1 MQIAKKA
8 ALVAATAGALALL
21 GTGTAAADGYGG
33 SDVPTSVNLSSL
45 IVQNNH
51 CNTSTGTT
59 SSIGGV
65 GPSGDMKIG
74 SNCVNFI
81 GG

>member
-8 ALVAATAGALALL
+8 ALLAATAGAFALL
-21 GTGTAAADGYGG
+21 GTGTAAADGYG
-33 SDVPTSVNLSSL
+33 SDVPTSFKLSSV
-45 IVQNNH
+45 IFQDNH

-65 GPSGDMKIG
+65 GPSGDMTIG